1 MDSVL
6 FIKAITYI
14 YFLLNTVRV
23 FSYVPQIITVGKEKS
38 TAKAISL
45 LTWSFWT
52 GANLITG
59 MYATFVVKDTLLSLM
74 SYGNTLGC
82 GIVVAIVLYKRRKYN
97 EERIAE
103 RNKGVVEVA
112 SEKEVI
118 ELIRD

>member
-1 MDSVL
+1 MESVL
-6 FIKAITYI
+6 FIKVITYV

-45 LTWSFWT
+45 ITWSFWT
-52 GANLITG
+52 GANFITG
-59 MYATFVVKDTLLSLM
+59 MYASFVVKDTLLSLM

-82 GIVVAIVLYKRRKYN
+82 GIVVGIVLYKRRKYS
-97 EERIAE
+97 EKRIAQ
-103 RNKGVVEVA
+103 KAAMVVEA

>member
-1 MDSVL
+1 MESVL

-14 YFLLNTVRV
+14 YFLLNTIRV

-38 TAKAISL
+38 MAKAISL

-52 GANLITG
+52 GANFVTG
-59 MYATFVVKDTLLSLM
+59 LYASFVVKDSLLSLM

-82 GIVVAIVLYKRRKYN
+82 GVVVGIVIYKRRKYS
-97 EERIAE
+97 ESRIKSLETVA
-103 RNKGVVEVA
+103 EVA

-118 ELIRD
+118 QLMRD